1 MLRSFAGAAH
11 VQGLASV
18 DLAGLGA
25 GTVCERTAVADIG
38 RINEALQRLETTF
51 MLDPPAICQRRSW
64 RNVLYVANR
73 RSISGG
79 EKKYLYGIRLGGAN
93 AARVDA
99 TRLAGVYLARQGN
112 SGAPE

>member
-38 RINEALQRLETTF
+38 RLNEALQRLETTF
-51 MLDPPAICQRRSW
+51 MLDSPGHLPTAFLAQCPICREPAFHLRGREKIFVWDSVRR
-64 RNVLYVANR
+64 RER
-73 RSISGG
+73 RPS
-79 EKKYLYGIRLGGAN
+79 
-93 AARVDA
+93 
-99 TRLAGVYLARQGN
+99 
-112 SGAPE
+112 